1 MSHHE
6 YEESE
11 KEMSFSGESR
21 QGQALRIMEAL
32 SGVDE
37 ELLER
42 SEGKSAQ
49 KISAYEKHGSGESS
63 TVGAGRNRYKT
74 LWRYARP
81 CAAVLCL
88 AIVGVL
94 GWSGH
99 QLTTK
104 VNNAASGGNAN
115 DMTMGM
121 ESVELQEG
129 EEGAA
134 PEAVPEEA
142 GAAQAAED
150 TAAQKMDDLMGQENG
165 GNSDTGADTNGVSV
179 TEGYIGSEGTD
190 GAVGTSQSKSG
201 ETEAKSGETAPGMGK
216 EQESASKDTAAE
228 ESVMIDSDGCPA
240 VNQKKLTEAEA
251 RSQEG
256 LGAYIPERAPKGY
269 VFESAFSN
277 LDRKGT
283 NLTVTW
289 SRGMDSIMWT
299 VAEADAAPETVDIDM
314 PETYDERLYEIPY
327 SETVPQEYRQSMDN
341 PVFAWED
348 FTLEAVRSR
357 ILSHDDRGD
366 TDTPRG
372 NFAVLF
378 PDNIVVRFNGRGTA
392 EEIWE
397 MFESIKGT
405 D

>member
-6 YEESE
+6 HEESE
-11 KEMSFSGESR
+11 KEMSFYGESR

-49 KISAYEKHGSGESS
+49 KISAYGKHGSGENS
-63 TVGAGRNRYKT
+63 TAGANRNRYKL

-88 AIVGVL
+88 AVVGVL
-94 GWSGH
+94 GWSGY
-99 QLTTK
+99 QLTQK
-104 VNNAASGGNAN
+104 VDNGASGGNAN
-115 DMTMGM
+115 DMAMGL
-121 ESVELQEG
+121 ESVELQD

-150 TAAQKMDDLMGQENG
+150 TAAQKMDDLMGQENS
-165 GNSDTGADTNGVSV
+165 GNSDTGADTSGAGA
-179 TEGYIGSEGTD
+179 TEGYIGSEETD
-190 GAVGTSQSKSG
+190 GAVGTSQRESG

-251 RSQEG
+251 RSQEV

-269 VFESAFSN
+269 VFESAFSD
-277 LDRKGT
+277 LDRKEA

-299 VAEADAAPETVDIDM
+299 VAEAETAPETVDIDM
-314 PETYDERLYEIPY
+314 PETYDERLYEVPY
-327 SETVPQEYRQSMDN
+327 AETVPQEYRQSVDN
-341 PVFAWED
+341 PVFAQED

-357 ILSHDDRGD
+357 MIVYDDRGD

-372 NFAVLF
+372 RFAVLY
-378 PDNIVVRFNGRGTA
+378 PGNIVVKFNGRGTA

-397 MFESIKGT
+397 MFRSIKGT